1 MRDEDR
7 GERRRAPREL
17 LDQHRVGPE
26 VEAEPAVAL
35 GHERAE
41 DAELAEGVDELS
53 RPGAGRVERLDHRH
67 DLLLH
72 ELADGEDQLAP
83 LGRLALPRDEGAQP
97 LAVPLDEASRDDR
110 ALDLVGALADEH
122 ERRVPVIPL
131 EVEVDADARRA
142 EGSERRQRDLVRGL
156 GGVELRHAGLEV
168 AALAAVLQAGR
179 PVGEQAGGPHL
190 RRHVGE
196 LRRYVDR
203 AGGVAER
210 VLVCGL
216 RDAHRPRGDVEPPGL
231 EPAHHVL
238 EAAALDAAD
247 EVRGRHDDVL
257 EEELRR
263 VDPLVTEL
271 RDGLHDL
278 ESGVVLLDDEAG
290 HTPVPR
296 LGLRVGEGE
305 EREGVPLAAVRD
317 EHLGPVQH
325 VRVTALLGDGANRL
339 DVRARVGLGER
350 QAAPRLA
357 VRQAGQEAP
366 PLRLGAVGQQDERGH
381 GVAVQHAGERH
392 EAAADL
398 LDDLRVGR
406 AVEAQAAVRL
416 RHQRAE
422 EAELPHAG
430 DQVVRVAVGVL
441 ERGGRRAHVVLHEL
455 ADGGDDWMA
464 HGRFDTTIR
473 RPCLSMTSC
482 STCNAASTA

>member
-1 MRDEDR
+1 MRARLRPDQEDVGARRVLRGGEPVEAEAVALGLGLRQAAPRRRGEQLAASHGGEHARPLVGRPEPRDGVGGRRVRDEDR

-41 DAELAEGVDELS
+41 DAELAKGVDELS
-53 RPGAGRVERLDHRH
+53 RPGAGRVERLDHGH

-97 LAVPLDEASRDDR
+97 LAVPLDEAPRDDR

-196 LRRYVDR
+196 LRPYVDR

-238 EAAALDAAD
+238 EAAALDAAH
-247 EVRGRHDDVL
+247 EVLGRHDDVL

-263 VDPLVTEL
+263 VHSLVAEL

-278 ESGVVLLDDEAG
+278 EPGVVLLDDEAR
-290 HTPVPR
+290 HALVAWF
-296 LGLRVGEGE
+296 GLRVGEGE
-305 EREGVPLAAVRD
+305 IG
-317 EHLGPVQH
+317 
-325 VRVTALLGDGANRL
+325 
-339 DVRARVGLGER
+339 RA
-350 QAAPRLA
+350 
-357 VRQAGQEAP
+357 
-366 PLRLGAVGQQDERGH
+366 H
-381 GVAVQHAGERH
+381 GVDEGAGG
-392 EAAADL
+392 A
-398 LDDLRVGR
+398 LRR
-406 AVEAQAAVRL
+406 
-416 RHQRAE
+416 
-422 EAELPHAG
+422 
-430 DQVVRVAVGVL
+430 
-441 ERGGRRAHVVLHEL
+441 
-455 ADGGDDWMA
+455 
-464 HGRFDTTIR
+464 
-473 RPCLSMTSC
+473 
-482 STCNAASTA
+482 